1 MKNLFGVILLSI
13 LSMAGFFFIRVSP
26 FAFKLGYSLM
36 SQKVFLLV
44 IVTTCLSYV
53 LFLSLF
59 WKSMVVMVKGT
70 GKRSKIILFSFTLV
84 LLIFTVVMEIKLIN
98 TFVGISGDQS
108 SPYDYNDW
116 LNIYKYPIYF
126 NMFTFA
132 GPILV
137 VIGAALINF
146 KRKSN

>member
-1 MKNLFGVILLSI
+1 
-13 LSMAGFFFIRVSP
+13 
-26 FAFKLGYSLM
+26 M

-44 IVTTCLSYV
+44 VFTTCLSYA

-59 WKSMVVMVKGT
+59 WKNMVVMVKGM

-137 VIGAALINF
+137 VISAALINF

>member
-1 MKNLFGVILLSI
+1 
-13 LSMAGFFFIRVSP
+13 
-26 FAFKLGYSLM
+26 
-36 SQKVFLLV
+36 
-44 IVTTCLSYV
+44 
-53 LFLSLF
+53 
-59 WKSMVVMVKGT
+59 MVVMVKGM

-137 VIGAALINF
+137 VISAALINF

>member
-1 MKNLFGVILLSI
+1 MKNFIGVIIFSI

-26 FAFKLGYSLM
+26 SAYQLGNSLM

-44 IVTTCLSYV
+44 VCATCISYL
-53 LFLSLF
+53 LFLF
-59 WKSMVVMVKGT
+59 FFRNSMHVIVKGM
-70 GKRSKIILFSFTLV
+70 GQSSKFILFSFTL
-84 LLIFTVVMEIKLIN
+84 LLFILTVVMEIKLIN
-98 TFVGISGDQS
+98 SFAGISDGRS

-132 GPILV
+132 GPILI
-137 VIGAALINF
+137 VICTTLI
-146 KRKSN
+146 KMKYKSN